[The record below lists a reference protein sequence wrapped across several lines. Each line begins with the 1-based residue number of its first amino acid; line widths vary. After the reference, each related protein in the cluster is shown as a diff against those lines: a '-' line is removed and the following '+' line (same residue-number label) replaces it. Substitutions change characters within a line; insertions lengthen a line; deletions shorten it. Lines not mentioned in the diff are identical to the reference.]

1 MRIKGYIDHV
11 EAVVRGKRTR
21 MAQAMAMSDQY
32 NTRQTLIQRIK
43 DQPDEKSWDEFVR
56 IYRPYIYAIIRN
68 MNVSVDDIDDL
79 VQQVCIKV
87 WKNISGMEL
96 TATHR
101 FRSWLSSVTINCTR
115 DYFRKSARDAA
126 RVEKA
131 SEDESLNYLRLVDEP
146 EIDRIAQ
153 REWEIHLTNLAM
165 ENIEP
170 LFTQKTI
177 EVFML
182 SLDGLSAKEIAA
194 KTELSENAVYYQ
206 KNRFKRRL
214 VLEIA
219 HLREELE

>member
-1 MRIKGYIDHV
+1 
-11 EAVVRGKRTR
+11 
-21 MAQAMAMSDQY
+21 MSDQY

-43 DQPDEKSWDEFVR
+43 ANHDERSWEEFVR

-68 MNVSVDDIDDL
+68 MNVATDDVDDL

-96 TATHR
+96 TASHR
-101 FRSWLSSVTINCTR
+101 FRSWLSSVTINCAR
-115 DYFRKSARDAA
+115 DFFRKSARDAA

-131 SEDESLNYLRLVDEP
+131 TDDESLHHMRSVDVP
-146 EIDRIAQ
+146 EIEEIAQ

-165 ENIEP
+165 ENIES
-170 LFTQKTI
+170 LFTEQSI

-182 SLDGLSAKEIAA
+182 SLEGLSAKEIAA
-194 KTELSENAVYYQ
+194 KMELSENTVYYQ

-214 VLEIA
+214 VQEIA

>member
-1 MRIKGYIDHV
+1 MHN
-11 EAVVRGKRTR
+11 E
-21 MAQAMAMSDQY
+21 Y
-32 NTRQTLIQRIK
+32 NTRQTLIQRI
-43 DQPDEKSWDEFVR
+43 QASHDERSWDEFVR

-68 MNVSVDDIDDL
+68 MNVSTDDIDDL
-79 VQQVCIKV
+79 VQQVCLKV
-87 WKNISGMEL
+87 WKNIAGMEL

-131 SEDESLNYLRLVDEP
+131 ADEESLNYLRSVDEP
-146 EIDRIAQ
+146 EIERIAQ

-170 LFTQKTI
+170 LFTPQTV

-182 SLDGLSAKEIAA
+182 SLEGISVKDIAA
-194 KTELSENAVYYQ
+194 KTGLSLNAVYYQ

-214 VLEIA
+214 VQEVA
-219 HLREELE
+219 HLRDELE

>member
-1 MRIKGYIDHV
+1 MHN
-11 EAVVRGKRTR
+11 E
-21 MAQAMAMSDQY
+21 Y
-32 NTRQTLIQRIK
+32 NTRQTLIQRI
-43 DQPDEKSWDEFVR
+43 QANHDERSWDEFVR

-68 MNVSVDDIDDL
+68 MNVSADDVDDL
-79 VQQVCIKV
+79 VQQVCLKV
-87 WKNISGMEL
+87 WKNIAGMEL

-131 SEDESLNYLRLVDEP
+131 ADEESLNYLRSVDEP
-146 EIDRIAQ
+146 EIGRIAQ
-153 REWEIHLTNLAM
+153 REWEIHLTNLAL

-170 LFTQKTI
+170 LFIPQTI

-182 SLDGLSAKEIAA
+182 SLEGMSVKDIAEKTRLS
-194 KTELSENAVYYQ
+194 LNAVYYQ

-214 VLEIA
+214 VQEIA
-219 HLREELE
+219 HLRDELE

>member
-1 MRIKGYIDHV
+1 
-11 EAVVRGKRTR
+11 
-21 MAQAMAMSDQY
+21 MSEEY
-32 NTRQTLIQRIK
+32 NTRKTLIQRIK
-43 DQPDEKSWDEFVR
+43 ERPDDYSWEEFLR

-68 MNVSVDDIDDL
+68 MNVSADDVDDL

-87 WKNISGMEL
+87 WKNISKMEL
-96 TATHR
+96 AESHR

-131 SEDESLNYLRLVDEP
+131 SADESLNYLRSVDSP
-146 EIDRIAQ
+146 EIERVAQ
-153 REWEIHLTNLAM
+153 QEWEIHLTNLAL

-170 LFTQKTI
+170 LFTPQTV

-182 SLDGLSAKEIAA
+182 SLEGLSAKEIAV
-194 KTELSENAVYYQ
+194 KLEVPENAVYYQ

-214 VLEIA
+214 VQEIA
-219 HLREELE
+219 HLRNEFE